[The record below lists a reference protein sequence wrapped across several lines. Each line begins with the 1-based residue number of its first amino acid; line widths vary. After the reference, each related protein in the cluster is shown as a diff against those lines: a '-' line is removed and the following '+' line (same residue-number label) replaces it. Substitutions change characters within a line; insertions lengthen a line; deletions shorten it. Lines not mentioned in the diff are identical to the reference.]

1 MSERKR
7 RIERTVFDQ
16 AQKVEDVERI
26 SNILNRRIKK
36 NKRNPYLN
44 FNGGID
50 LIETWPS
57 YENKKKRKKKK

>member
-1 MSERKR
+1 MSEIRRKT
-7 RIERTVFDQ
+7 EEN
-16 AQKVEDVERI
+16 VEDVERI
-26 SNILNRRIKK
+26 SNVMNRKIKK

-57 YENKKKRKKKK
+57 YESKKKRKIKRR